1 MKGLFGLK
9 DESLSSAPTSLDRYS
24 RQIRFAGIGRAGQ
37 EKLSAARVLLI
48 GCGAL
53 GTVLADTLVRAGV
66 GKLRI
71 VDRDF
76 VDLSNLQRQVLFD
89 EQDVAEH
96 FPKAI
101 VAASKLARINSQV
114 VLEPHVADVD
124 WRSIRSLAR
133 DIDLILDGT
142 DNFETRFLVNDVSLE
157 TGIPWVY
164 AGVVGSHGQ
173 TMAIFPN
180 QSACLRCVIESPPDP
195 GASETCDTAGV
206 IAPAVHLVTAL
217 QAATALKILSGQS
230 QLVQPQLTIVD
241 VWEGT
246 LRQMNL
252 AGLRERG
259 HCPACGPQRRRDWL
273 EGGQT
278 SQSTILCGRNS
289 VQISPAEPTA
299 ISLDALA
306 QTLTPLGQVSKN
318 PFLLRFTPQGGVMQ
332 LTVFRDG
339 RAIIQGTEEIPI
351 AKGLYA
357 RYIGG

>member
-1 MKGLFGLK
+1 MNG
-9 DESLSSAPTSLDRYS
+9 DTTTSDPLDRYS
-24 RQIRFAGIGRAGQ
+24 RQIRFTGIGREGQ
-37 EKLSAARVLLI
+37 ERLRQARVLLI

-89 EQDVAEH
+89 EEDVAQH
-96 FPKAI
+96 LPKAV
-101 VAASKLARINSQV
+101 VAATRLSRINSQV

-124 WRSIRSLAR
+124 WRSIR
-133 DIDLILDGT
+133 DYVQDVDLILDGT

-157 TGIPWVY
+157 TNIPWVY

-173 TMAIFPN
+173 TMAIFPG

-206 IAPAVHLVTAL
+206 IAPAIHMVTSL
-217 QAATALKILSGQS
+217 QAATALKILSGQ
-230 QLVQPQLTIVD
+230 QRLVQPQLTIVD

-259 HCPACGPQRRRDWL
+259 ECPACGPQQRRDWL
-273 EGGQT
+273 NGGQT
-278 SQSTILCGRNS
+278 SQTTVLCGRNS
-289 VQISPAEPTA
+289 VQISPAEPV
-299 ISLDALA
+299 SLSLEELAKALS
-306 QTLTPLGQVSKN
+306 PLGEVTRN
-318 PFLLRFTPQGGVMQ
+318 PFLLRFTATGGTLQM
-332 LTVFRDG
+332 TVFRDG
-339 RAIIQGTEEIPI
+339 RAIIQGTEEIPV
-351 AKGLYA
+351 ARGFYA